1 MRNNLVHVAA
11 TLSQILT
18 VVFWEVIAVNPC
30 REMDGMDGE
39 GGEESWPP
47 LARED
52 SEDGSIRKDETVP
65 GASSQEVM
73 HFAFS
78 CVTVTV

>member
-1 MRNNLVHVAA
+1 MHVVA
-11 TLSQILT
+11 TLLQIPT
-18 VVFWEVIAVNPC
+18 VVFCEGITVNPC

-39 GGEESWPP
+39 GGEERRPP

-52 SEDGSIRKDETVP
+52 SEDGSIQKDETVP

-73 HFAFS
+73 YFAFS